1 MSSRHSAVG
10 VIGVGRIGSGLA
22 TNLLTNGF
30 RVAVF
35 DQDAEKTLRMAESG
49 ATAVDSPAAMV
60 GSCSHIFLSLHAAES
75 VNAVLFGA
83 HGLAASR
90 PDGPLAVIDTTTI
103 APEQSRAFHD
113 RLAPLRIDY
122 LDAPITG
129 GEGGARSGTLYFMVG
144 GDCEVF
150 NTCKPLF
157 EAVGRRAVHVGT
169 SGAGATAKMVNQLLM
184 MAHMAGAAEALAYV
198 EAQDIDFDRVLE
210 AINPQLSEDP
220 YVNSL
225 NKLRKTVV
233 SEPDTVIPADEC
245 HYTDLFLKDARC
257 ILELGTNQPVTTV
270 AARILDAAIK
280 SGTNGPFPW
289 TFKTGLAAL
298 QQD

>member
-1 MSSRHSAVG
+1 MSNYHATVG

-22 TNLLTNGF
+22 TNLLKNDF
-30 RVAVF
+30 PVAVF
-35 DQDAEKTLRMAESG
+35 DQNAEKTHRMAESG
-49 ATAVDSPAAMV
+49 ATAVDSPAAMA

-83 HGLAASR
+83 DGLAVSR

-113 RLAPLRIDY
+113 RLATLRIDY

-144 GDCEVF
+144 GDSNLF

-157 EAVGRRAVHVGT
+157 KAVGRRAVHVGA

-198 EAQDIDFDRVLE
+198 EAQGSDFDRVLE

-220 YVNSL
+220 YVNSF
-225 NKLRKTVV
+225 NRLRKTVV
-233 SEPDTVIPADEC
+233 REPDTVIPADDC
-245 HYTDLFLKDARC
+245 HYTELFLKDARC
-257 ILELGTNQPVTTV
+257 ILELGTYQPVTTV
-270 AARILDAAIK
+270 AAQILDAALRN
-280 SGTNGPFPW
+280 GTDGPFPW